1 MTRARQS
8 KVLNQRPETTF
19 SRDGKTAFV
28 TLEVDRLTFE
38 LCRFWARLHYGAVD
52 GAENRHCTAEDQ
64 LQGYLDMKMM
74 EALDDAPDAFFAE
87 IPAHLLPVAKE
98 PDTLDMKDGIPF

>member
-1 MTRARQS
+1 MAWWS
-8 KVLNQRPETTF
+8 GGWCL
-19 SRDGKTAFV
+19 V

-64 LQGYLDMKMM
+64 LQGYLDKEMN
-74 EALDDAPDAFFAE
+74 EVLDDAPDAFFAD
-87 IPAHLLPVAKE
+87 IPASLL
-98 PDTLDMKDGIPF
+98 LR